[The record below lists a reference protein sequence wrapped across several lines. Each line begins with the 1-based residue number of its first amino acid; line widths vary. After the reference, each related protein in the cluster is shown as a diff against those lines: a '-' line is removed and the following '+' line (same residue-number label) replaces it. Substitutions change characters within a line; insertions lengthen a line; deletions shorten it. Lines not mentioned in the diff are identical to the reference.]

1 MASHQT
7 EIRLPTRKLGKNG
20 PEITGIGYG
29 FMGLSVFY
37 GKIKSDEERLALV
50 DHIYASGERNWDTAD
65 MYGDSEDLLGKW
77 FKQNPDKRD
86 QIFLATKFG
95 HFNDPKTG
103 ERRVRNEPEYIHQA
117 IEKSLTRLGLP
128 YVDLYYVHRVNLD
141 TPIEN
146 TIRELKKLKEAGKIK
161 YIGLS
166 EVSAETLRRAS
177 KIEHIDA
184 VQVEYSAFA
193 VDIEDPKIDLLRTAR
208 ELGVATVAYSPLG
221 RGFLG
226 GTIHSRDD
234 LDPSDFRLLMPR
246 FSPEVFHKN
255 LELVHG
261 IGEIARRKSIT
272 PGQLALAWLLA
283 QGDDI
288 IPIPGTTNAKRFDE
302 NLGAFTV
309 TVTKEENDEIR
320 QLIENIEVK
329 GDRYPPQM
337 SKWLFADTKP
347 LDR

>member
-1 MASHQT
+1 MSSHRT

-20 PEITGIGYG
+20 PEVTGIGYG

-37 GKIKSDEERLALV
+37 GQLKSDDERLALI

-77 FKQNPDKRD
+77 FKQNPGKREH
-86 QIFLATKFG
+86 IFLATKFAN
-95 HFNDPKTG
+95 FSDPKTG

-117 IEKSLTRLGLP
+117 IEKSLARLGVP
-128 YVDLYYVHRVNLD
+128 YVDLYYVHRVNPD
-141 TPIEN
+141 SPIE
-146 TIRELKKLKEAGKIK
+146 TTVGELKKLKEAGKIK

-184 VQVEYSAFA
+184 VQVEYSAFT
-193 VDIEDPKIDLLRTAR
+193 VDIEDPKIDVLRTAR
-208 ELGVATVAYSPLG
+208 ELGIATVAYAPLG
-221 RGFLG
+221 RGFLA
-226 GTIHSRDD
+226 GTIQSRDD

-246 FSPEVFHKN
+246 FSPENFPKN

-261 IGEIARRKSIT
+261 IERIARKKGIT
-272 PGQLALAWLLA
+272 AGQLALAWLLA

-302 NLGAFTV
+302 NLEALTV
-309 TVTKEENDEIR
+309 NVTKEENDEIR
-320 QLIENIEVK
+320 QLIDNTEVK
-329 GDRYPPQM
+329 GGRYPPQM
-337 SKWLFADTKP
+337 SKWLFGDTKP
-347 LDR
+347 LDT